1 MSKNLTAL
9 SGRAPRKDLANFVSS
24 LPNPDKILG
33 LTHVTSS
40 YTLRDIID
48 ASEIASIT
56 ECKVLKEKVTYAF
69 YGRISYRNKDDMTPA
84 SLSSLFPSA
93 LILDPGLVPTPKYV
107 FGFDSGAFYEGA
119 MDQYLHPYMP
129 LFDFLLAPDIS
140 SAARLVNAVF
150 SNSDDYF
157 YNRVRPEFKVP
168 GGTVPPWSPC
178 DPQTVEPGV
187 HPASCYPLC
196 IPVSGSHPPDITI
209 S

>member
-1 MSKNLTAL
+1 M
-9 SGRAPRKDLANFVSS
+9 
-24 LPNPDKILG
+24 
-33 LTHVTSS
+33 TSS
-40 YTLRDIID
+40 YNLRDIID
-48 ASEIASIT
+48 ANEIASIT

-140 SAARLVNAVF
+140 SAARLVMLF
-150 SNSDDYF
+150 SQVQMTIFIIELDLIL
-157 YNRVRPEFKVP
+157 K
-168 GGTVPPWSPC
+168 
-178 DPQTVEPGV
+178 
-187 HPASCYPLC
+187 YPLV
-196 IPVSGSHPPDITI
+196 ILRLSPTARS
-209 S
+209 